1 MTHPIERLFRHP
13 DLLASSPADD
23 AGHHDEALA
32 AYLEGKLSS
41 GARRRL
47 EQEALADPARF
58 ELLRAAVD
66 AVGGPARRPFRV
78 LARLK
83 DRGLELLNEV
93 DLTLRALLE
102 PQPAL
107 GALRR
112 HPGTAEGLVALAGP
126 GEGIDELDLQVR
138 PDHTARVVVRCTE
151 PLDLR
156 VDESVSITLDTDGE
170 LREKHPFDGD
180 SFIFSALKPGRH
192 VVRLVARSPGRQ
204 SRMLAEAAIE
214 LTTAA

>member
-1 MTHPIERLFRHP
+1 MTHPIARLFRHP
-13 DLLASSPADD
+13 DLLASSPAHD
-23 AGHHDEALA
+23 AGHDDEALA
-32 AYLEGKLSS
+32 AYLEGRLSS

-47 EQEALADPARF
+47 EQEALTDPARF
-58 ELLRAAVD
+58 ELLRASVD
-66 AVGGPARRPFRV
+66 AVGVKVRRPFRV

-93 DLTLRALLE
+93 DLTLRSLLD
-102 PQPAL
+102 PPPAL

-112 HPGTAEGLVALAGP
+112 HSGAAEGLVALAGP
-126 GEGIDELDLQVR
+126 GEGIDELDLQVL

-170 LREKHPFDGD
+170 LREKHPFDGN
-180 SFIFSALKPGRH
+180 SFTFSALQPGQH
-192 VVRLVARSPGRQ
+192 VVRLMARSPGRQ
-204 SRMLAEAAIE
+204 SRMLAEAAID
-214 LTTAA
+214 LTAAA

>member
-1 MTHPIERLFRHP
+1 MTHPIEDIFRHP
-13 DLLASSPADD
+13 GLLASSPATD
-23 AGHHDEALA
+23 AGHHDETLA
-32 AYLEGKLSS
+32 AYLEGRLPS

-47 EQEALADPARF
+47 EREALADPTRF
-58 ELLRAAVD
+58 ELLRASVD
-66 AVGGPARRPFRV
+66 AVGGPARRPFLV

-93 DLTLRALLE
+93 DLTLRSLFE

-112 HPGTAEGLVALAGP
+112 HPGAAEDLVALAGP
-126 GEGIDELDLQVR
+126 GEGIDELDLQVL

-180 SFIFSALKPGRH
+180 SFTFSALQPGHH
-192 VVRLVARSPGRQ
+192 VVRLMARSPGRET
-204 SRMLAEAAIE
+204 RTLAEAAID
-214 LTTAA
+214 LTPAA